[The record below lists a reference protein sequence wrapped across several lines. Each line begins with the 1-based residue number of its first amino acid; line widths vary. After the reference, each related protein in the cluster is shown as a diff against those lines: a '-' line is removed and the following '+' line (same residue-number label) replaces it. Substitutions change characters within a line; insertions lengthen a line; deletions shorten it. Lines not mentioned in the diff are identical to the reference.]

1 MSRGGSPLSSHATS
15 ASIEIDRMAL
25 STRPARTRFTDG
37 EDASPTRRHDDHDS
51 RSPPVDRRGV
61 SRIRGSRWPG
71 TLGFGLALA
80 AAPALLAASGALWVQ
95 VAAAGGGAVAA
106 TGGVWLMRFGWPNRR
121 HSELHNL
128 LMALG

>member
-1 MSRGGSPLSSHATS
+1 M
-15 ASIEIDRMAL
+15 
-25 STRPARTRFTDG
+25 
-37 EDASPTRRHDDHDS
+37 
-51 RSPPVDRRGV
+51 

-128 LMALG
+128 LMALGFFLLCTGAVAILAGVGLYH